1 MRTIPPVGRLC
12 SIAIISASLFGCDT
26 AAVLAPPPPL
36 RAASAS
42 NFAIDVEFA
51 ESLDKLSAQDAS
63 HYQVYSSGGGSP
75 AIVLQAQLI
84 DSLYGRVVR
93 LYLQDPVLGSLA
105 DSAIY
110 TVQTSDVISLAGK
123 STGRRSIEIRTG
135 LNYTTP
141 MRDLLAQ
148 RCNSCHGP
156 ARADGLYRTDSYS
169 ALFDPGTSPTPNVIA
184 GDPRCLLVVKTE
196 PSNSMFRLGG
206 LTFLDSEIIRNW
218 VVSYLARE

>member
-1 MRTIPPVGRLC
+1 MVPRAWRVS
-12 SIAIISASLFGCDT
+12 SIAAIAANLLGCNT

-42 NFAIDVEFA
+42 NFAVDVEFA
-51 ESLDKLSAQDAS
+51 EPLDKPSAQDAS
-63 HYQVYSSGGGSP
+63 HYQVYPASGAGSP

-93 LYLQDPVLGSLA
+93 LYLQDPVQGSLP
-105 DSAIY
+105 DSAMYII
-110 TVQTSDVISLAGK
+110 QSSGVISLAGK
-123 STGRRSIEIRTG
+123 STGTRSVEIRTG
-135 LNYTTP
+135 LNYSTP
-141 MRDLLAQ
+141 MQDLFTQ

-156 ARADGLYRTDSYS
+156 VRADGLYQTDSYS
-169 ALFDPGTSPTPNVIA
+169 ALFGPGTSPTSNVIA
-184 GDPRCLLVVKTE
+184 GDPNCLLVVKTK

-218 VVSYLARE
+218 VVSYLARL